1 MEVNETK
8 LANAVKASL
17 LRPATEDEIR
27 AIGAEPGYGSP
38 IGVRNAIIVVDDAVA
53 SSPNL
58 VAGANEPGYHLLNVN
73 LGRDY
78 TADIVTDIAAACE
91 GDGCPQ
97 CGLPLRGSRGVEVG
111 NIFKLG
117 TRYSAMM
124 GATYLDENGEAKPIV
139 MGSYG
144 IGLGRLL
151 ACVAEEHHDDK
162 GLIWPVTIAP
172 YHVSLVWIPS
182 DSAETLAT
190 AERIYQTLREG
201 GIEVLFDDR
210 KATPGVKFNDADL
223 IGLPLRIT
231 VGDRSLAHGGVELKR
246 RDQAEKRIVP
256 ESDLLVAVR
265 AELQNLHDD
274 ITRRVAPVEFPE
286 N

>member
-1 MEVNETK
+1 
-8 LANAVKASL
+8 
-17 LRPATEDEIR
+17 
-27 AIGAEPGYGSP
+27 
-38 IGVRNAIIVVDDAVA
+38 
-53 SSPNL
+53 
-58 VAGANEPGYHLLNVN
+58 
-73 LGRDY
+73 
-78 TADIVTDIAAACE
+78 
-91 GDGCPQ
+91 
-97 CGLPLRGSRGVEVG
+97 
-111 NIFKLG
+111 
-117 TRYSAMM
+117 M
-124 GATYLDENGEAKPIV
+124 GATFLDEDGTAKPIV

-172 YHVSLVWIPS
+172 SHVALVWIPS

-190 AERIYQTLREG
+190 AERIYRTLREN

-210 KATPGVKFNDADL
+210 RATPGVKFNDADL

-231 VGDRSLAHGGVELKR
+231 VGDRSLAQGGAELKR
-246 RDQAEKRIVP
+246 RNQAEKRIVS
-256 ESDLLVAVR
+256 ESDLLAAIR
-265 AELQNLHDD
+265 AELASLHDD